1 MTTPDAT
8 DVPGTTDRLVAR
20 TTAGAVRG
28 RREEDLTVFRGIP
41 FAAPPVGEARFQAPR
56 PPHPWDGIRDA
67 YAFGP
72 PPPQEAGIQGRA
84 GIPDAPTGDDWLT
97 VNVWS
102 PDPEP
107 DPSAARPVMVWIYGG
122 AYKLGHSGS
131 PGYDA
136 QHLARAGDLVIVTFN
151 YRVGIEGFAR
161 IEGAPAN
168 RGLLD
173 QVAALEWVRDNIAAF
188 GGDPGRVTV
197 FGESAGAGSV
207 AALLAMPSARGLFGR
222 AIAQS
227 VPGTYFSDELARDL
241 AGAIAA
247 EAGLRPTAAD
257 LATVDPR
264 TLPEAGAAL
273 GAKMAQR
280 VDRWGQVAPT
290 VTPFSPV
297 VDGEI
302 LPTTPWQALASGAA
316 RDVELVVGH
325 NAQEF
330 RLFIAMGGLLGKVTE
345 DQATAVLRLFA
356 PGGGTQGEQAYRS
369 AFPDADP
376 GELYERV
383 QSDWLF
389 HIPSLHLAEAQVAGG
404 GRAHVY
410 ELTWPAPGAG
420 GTLGACHGLD
430 IPLLFGTYGADLGN
444 LLFAGV
450 EVTDEARALTASF
463 HRSWTSFAKT
473 GDPGWPAYDPERR
486 LVQVLDVEPEVRP
499 YPEETSRRLW
509 EGHDFPPLPL
519 LDGGVRDRA

>member
-8 DVPGTTDRLVAR
+8 DTTDRLVAR
-20 TTAGAVRG
+20 TTVGAVRG

-56 PPHPWDGIRDA
+56 PPRPWDGIREA

-97 VNVWS
+97 VNVWT
-102 PDPEP
+102 PDSEP

-136 QHLARAGDLVIVTFN
+136 QHLARAGDLVVVTFN

-173 QVAALEWVRDNIAAF
+173 QVAALEWVRDNITAF

-207 AALLAMPSARGLFGR
+207 ASLLAMPSARGLFGR

-241 AGAIAA
+241 ASAIAA

-257 LATVDPR
+257 LGAVDPR
-264 TLPEAGAAL
+264 TLTEAGAAL

-280 VDRWGQVAPT
+280 VDRWGRVAPT

-302 LPTTPWQALASGAA
+302 LPTTPWQALAAGAA
-316 RDVELVVGH
+316 RDVELIVGH

-330 RLFIAMGGLLGKVTE
+330 RLFLVLGGLLGKVTE
-345 DQATAVLRLFA
+345 EQATAVLRLFA
-356 PGGGTQGEQAYRS
+356 PGGGAEGEQAYRS
-369 AFPDADP
+369 AFPDADA

-389 HIPSLHLAEAQVAGG
+389 HIPSLRLAEAQVAGG

-430 IPLLFGTYGADLGN
+430 IPLLFGTYAADLGN
-444 LLFAGV
+444 LLFAGA
-450 EVTDEARALTASF
+450 EVTDEARALTAQF
-463 HRSWTSFAKT
+463 QRSWTSFART

-486 LVQVLDVEPEVRP
+486 LVQVLDAEPEVRP

-509 EGHDFPPLPL
+509 EGHGFPPLPL
-519 LDGGVRDRA
+519 PAGGVRDGA